1 MDAIALAGGDA
12 LELTAPAVE
21 LALDGDSVP
30 GGRARL
36 EARAPFVETTLE
48 GQALRMDEMSG
59 EVYGV
64 TFSASATGARLRDAP
79 VIEGRIAVAP
89 FSPRALMEK
98 MGHAPAATA
107 DPQAFTHA
115 QLDAHYVL
123 DAAGMRL
130 HGVQATLDDTALSG
144 ELVVTDLARGA
155 VRFDLVA
162 DRLVL
167 DRYLAPAAVRAGAGA
182 GAFTLTSEGLRALD
196 VAGSLRVAD
205 LTLAGLHS
213 RDARLRA
220 ESADDRA
227 AAPGAS
233 AGAALA
239 GAADD

>member
-1 MDAIALAGGDA
+1 
-12 LELTAPAVE
+12 
-21 LALDGDSVP
+21 
-30 GGRARL
+30 
-36 EARAPFVETTLE
+36 
-48 GQALRMDEMSG
+48 MDEMSG
-59 EVYGV
+59 EIYGV

-79 VIEGRIAVAP
+79 ALACRIDVAP
-89 FSPRALMEK
+89 FSPRVLMEK

-107 DPQAFTHA
+107 DPHAFTHA

-130 HGVQATLDDTALSG
+130 DDVHATLDDTALTG
-144 ELVVTDLARGA
+144 ELTVTDFARSSA
-155 VRFDLVA
+155 RFDLVA

-182 GAFTLTSEGLRALD
+182 GAFTLTSEGLRMLD

-213 RDARLRA
+213 TDARLRA
-220 ESADDRA
+220 ESADDPTSVP
-227 AAPGAS
+227 APGAG
-233 AGAALA
+233 AGAALS